1 MREGGSDPNYWLAR
15 ARLARDRA
23 KAMRPREAKEAML
36 EVARSYERIATWTLR
51 LQNILAWQDATFG
64 RRE

>member
-1 MREGGSDPNYWLAR
+1 
-15 ARLARDRA
+15 
-23 KAMRPREAKEAML
+23 MRPREAKEAML